1 MKKTFSI
8 LMMLMIVSS
17 VVFAR
22 RLDNPGSSMAVLK
35 SGSTFKLLYKGAS
48 NTDVKILILND
59 DNEIVFSEKI
69 KNEGGFLRPYNFT
82 ELPEGDYHF
91 QLTDINGRQTEK
103 VNYRKGSNSKV
114 AHLLRVGGNN
124 EKFILSVPN
133 KGTDILTVTIYDAE
147 NTVLYTEREKVTGD
161 FGKVY
166 TFKGLQGNVTFNV
179 TDSHGKTQ
187 SLSKE
192 RW

>member
-22 RLDNPGSSMAVLK
+22 RLDNPGSSMAVFK
-35 SGSTFKLLYKGAS
+35 NGSTFKLLYKGTP
-48 NTDVKILILND
+48 NTDVKIQILND

-69 KNEGGFLRPYNFT
+69 KNEDGFLRPYNFT
-82 ELPEGDYHF
+82 ELPEGNYRF
-91 QLTDINGRQTEK
+91 QLTDVNGRQTEQ
-103 VNYRKGSNSKV
+103 VNYRKEINGKV
-114 AHLLRVGGNN
+114 AHLLRVGGSN

-133 KGTDILTVTIYDAE
+133 KGTDILTVTIYDGE
-147 NTVLYTEREKVTGD
+147 NAVLYTEREKITGD
-161 FGKVY
+161 FAKVY
-166 TFKGLQGNVTFNV
+166 TFKGFRGNVTFNV
-179 TDSHGKTQ
+179 TDSQGKTK